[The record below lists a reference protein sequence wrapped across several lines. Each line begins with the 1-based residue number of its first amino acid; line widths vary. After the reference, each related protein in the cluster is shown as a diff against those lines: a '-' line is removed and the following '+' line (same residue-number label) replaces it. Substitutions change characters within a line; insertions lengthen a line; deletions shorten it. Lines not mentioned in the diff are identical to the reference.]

1 MHVIPYIHQN
11 GKSIYA
17 YEYTGYWKDVGT
29 LKSYWEANMELIDI
43 VPEFNLY
50 EEFWKIYTKNDAL
63 PPQYVS
69 ADAKVERSIIGEG
82 CDIRGSVFNSVIS
95 ANVEIEEGV
104 EIHDSIIMQGTRI
117 KKGSRIENA
126 IIAENV
132 EIGEDCTIGAFEYAE
147 SQLSKKIYNCELTII
162 GEGSL
167 IPDKVTIGKNVAIS
181 GKTEYSDYPEGN
193 LPSGGY
199 IIKAGE
205 N

>member
-1 MHVIPYIHQN
+1 M
-11 GKSIYA
+11 
-17 YEYTGYWKDVGT
+17 KD
-29 LKSYWEANMELIDI
+29 K
-43 VPEFNLY
+43 
-50 EEFWKIYTKNDAL
+50 K
-63 PPQYVS
+63 
-69 ADAKVERSIIGEG
+69 
-82 CDIRGSVFNSVIS
+82 
-95 ANVEIEEGV
+95 
-104 EIHDSIIMQGTRI
+104 I